1 MGALAN
7 AAVLI
12 KDATFLDQCMA
23 AAAYQARQ
31 VVLED
36 PATPDHQARLDLAL
50 TVIAS
55 PETFRTRFTIYLAT
69 DPTVS
74 VKGATAALVGE
85 QTILDKTAAIW
96 TTVAK
101 IGGTF

>member
-12 KDATFLDQCMA
+12 KDTTFLDQCMA
-23 AAAYQARQ
+23 GAAYQARQ

-36 PATPDHQARLDLAL
+36 PATPDHQVRLDLAL
-50 TVIAS
+50 TVITS
-55 PETFRTRFTIYLAT
+55 PESFRTRFAIYLAT

-74 VKGATAALVGE
+74 GKGNTAALVTE
-85 QTILDKTAAIW
+85 ATIIEKTAAIW

>member
-7 AAVLI
+7 AAILI
-12 KDATFLDQCMA
+12 KDATFQDWCMA

-36 PATPDHQARLDLAL
+36 PTTTDHQARLDLAT

-55 PETFRTRFTIYLAT
+55 PETFRTRFAVYIAT
-69 DPTVS
+69 DPTVA
-74 VKGATAALVGE
+74 VKGSTSAQVGE
-85 QTILDKTAAIW
+85 QTVLDKASEIW
-96 TTVAK
+96 TRVAK
-101 IGGTF
+101 LGYTV